1 MPTGT
6 LVRLDIRVDPA
17 SWQDKFDV
25 LEVWRSRM
33 TEDGPFEELTAV
45 NYMPARVPAAGMDA
59 PVLFEPGPVVNLV
72 GRGLDLLI
80 DEVKPLAIVFGGVNP
95 LTYAMAASQIALS
108 SQNLLQSWVVNGR
121 LVMETKRAGIGASL
135 RVKGG
140 DAAPL
145 LRLATEEPL
154 SVSTGRDVRI
164 PLVRGI
170 ERYSFDDPNGHK
182 DYTYKTRF
190 RNRGTGAISELSR
203 PVTRYVGVD
212 PTGVVRG
219 WVRLADVAGR
229 PLGGQRVLV
238 DNQFKGT
245 VADGF
250 MIAGG
255 AQDALTNDEG
265 YVEFMLVRGLSIT
278 VSIAGTSLF
287 RDITVP
293 TDPTVESFNMMD
305 PTLGKDDLFQVQ
317 TPALDYAAR
326 RSLGG

>member
-33 TEDGPFEELTAV
+33 TEDGPFEELTAQS
-45 NYMPARVPAAGMDA
+45 YMPARVPAAGADA
-59 PVLFEPGPVVNLV
+59 PISPETGPLVNLV
-72 GRGLDLLI
+72 GLELDLLV
-80 DEVKPLAIVFGGVNP
+80 DETKPLAIVFSGVNP
-95 LTYAMAASQIALS
+95 ITYALAAAQIALS
-108 SQNLLQSWVVNGR
+108 SQNLLQSWVANGR

-135 RVKGG
+135 RIKGG

-154 SVSTGRDVRI
+154 SVSTGRDIRI
-164 PLVRGI
+164 PLVPGV

-182 DYTYKTRF
+182 DYVYKTRF
-190 RNRGTGAISELSR
+190 RNRSTGAISELSR
-203 PVTRYVGVD
+203 PVTRDVGVD
-212 PTGVVRG
+212 PASVVRG

-229 PLGGQRVLV
+229 PLGNYRVLV
-238 DNQFKGT
+238 DNQFNGT

-255 AQDALTNDEG
+255 AQSGLTNNDG
-265 YVEFMLVRGLSIT
+265 YIEFLLVRGLSVT

-293 TDPTVESFNMMD
+293 TDPAVEAFNMMD

-317 TPALDYAAR
+317 TPALDFMAR